1 MKEPGLLLVIS
12 GPSGSGKGTLCSRL
26 LQRRPEIVVS
36 VSATTR
42 ERRAGEI
49 EGKNYYYISQEEFA
63 SRIREGLFLEYAQVF
78 DQYYGTPRDKVL
90 EQLQENRDVI
100 LEIDI
105 QGAMQVKKAY
115 SQAVFIFIVPPSMQV
130 LKERIMNRDRES
142 IEEIERR
149 LRESKKELTYIDQY
163 DYVII
168 NDKIETAVDKL
179 EAIILA
185 EKCRSRHISAS
196 DIEFSEEEL
205 R

>member
-12 GPSGSGKGTLCSRL
+12 GPSGSGKGTLCSEL

-36 VSATTR
+36 ISATTR
-42 ERRAGEI
+42 EQRAGEI

-63 SRIREGLFLEYAQVF
+63 SRIREGLFLEYAKVF

-90 EQLQENRDVI
+90 EHLQENKDVI

-105 QGAMQVKKAY
+105 QGAMQVKQAY
-115 SQAVFIFIVPPSMQV
+115 SQAVFIFIVPPSMQI
-130 LKERIMNRDRES
+130 LKERIMTRDRES

-149 LRESKKELTYIDQY
+149 LRESKKELSYIDRY

-168 NDKIETAVDKL
+168 NDEIETAVDKL
-179 EAIILA
+179 EAVIVA
-185 EKCRSRHISAS
+185 EKCRSKHISAS